1 MNEHPAPSPSAI
13 LTRGI
18 AVAAAVGVALLVGAD
33 VIAKGQAAGHVRYH
47 ALIALVVL
55 AIAAVLARRQGDSWR
70 PMAPSIGLGFLAFAQ
85 LVEAVGGAG
94 FDAANETRNGLAVIH
109 DLGIGLT
116 GLGLVAMILGIAVGI
131 WDALARR
138 GIPSRIAV
146 GGGVAILVLGGFAVK
161 MLIGF

>member
-1 MNEHPAPSPSAI
+1 MNEHLAPSPSAI
-13 LTRGI
+13 VTRGT
-18 AVAAAVGVALLVGAD
+18 AVAAAVGIALLVSAD

-47 ALIALVVL
+47 ALIAMVVL
-55 AIAAVLARRQGDSWR
+55 GIAIVPARRAVDSWR
-70 PMAPSIGLGFLAFAQ
+70 AMTPSIGLWLLTVAQ

-116 GLGLVAMILGIAVGI
+116 SFGLVAAILGIAVGI

-138 GIPSRIAV
+138 GIPRGIAV
-146 GGGVAILVLGGFAVK
+146 GGGVAILVLGAFAIK

>member
-13 LTRGI
+13 VTRGT
-18 AVAAAVGVALLVGAD
+18 AVAAAVGLGLLVGAD

-47 ALIALVVL
+47 ALTALVVL
-55 AIAAVLARRQGDSWR
+55 AIALVPARRAGDSWR
-70 PMAPSIGLGFLAFAQ
+70 TMAPSIGLWLLAFAQ

-116 GLGLVAMILGIAVGI
+116 SFGLVAAILGIAVGI
-131 WDALARR
+131 WDGLIGR
-138 GIPSRIAV
+138 GIPRGIAV
-146 GGGVAILVLGGFAVK
+146 GGGVAILVLGAFAVK

>member
-1 MNEHPAPSPSAI
+1 MNEHLAPSPSAI
-13 LTRGI
+13 VTRGT
-18 AVAAAVGVALLVGAD
+18 AVAAAVGIALLVSAD

-47 ALIALVVL
+47 ALIAMVVL
-55 AIAAVLARRQGDSWR
+55 GIAIVPARRAVDSWR
-70 PMAPSIGLGFLAFAQ
+70 AMTPSIGLWLLTVAQ

-94 FDAANETRNGLAVIH
+94 CDAANETRNGLGVIQ

-116 GLGLVAMILGIAVGI
+116 SFGLVAAILGIAVGI

-138 GIPSRIAV
+138 GIPRGIAV
-146 GGGVAILVLGGFAVK
+146 GGGVAILVLGAFAIK